1 MATASRSTGRR
12 MGRPRDKDVDR
23 RILTAAIELFV
34 RAGWQDFAIEEVA
47 RRAGVGKASIYL
59 RWSDKEAL
67 LRDAL
72 LTFFPPWPVEPGD
85 SFRADLRALVSVV
98 LQELSADIGW
108 SISRIQSDPIIPE
121 GIAQLCRTLIAQ
133 RVAVVE
139 RLVEAAKRRGELP
152 ADSPTR
158 LIMETVTGAALGH
171 AGLARYGEPL
181 PSQGD
186 DPDGFARTLVDF
198 LYPAFCCRTD

>member
-1 MATASRSTGRR
+1 MAIASPSTGRR

-34 RAGWQDFAIEEVA
+34 RAGWKDFAIEEVA
-47 RRAGVGKASIYL
+47 RRARVGKASIYL
-59 RWSDKEAL
+59 RWSNKEAL

-72 LTFFPPWPVEPGD
+72 LIFFPPWPVEPGD
-85 SFRADLRALVSVV
+85 SFRDDLRALVSVV

-108 SISRIQSDPIIPE
+108 SISRVQSDPIIPD
-121 GIAQLCRTLIAQ
+121 GIAQLCRALIAQ
-133 RVAVVE
+133 RMGVVE

-152 ADSPTR
+152 ADAPTR

-181 PSQGD
+181 PGEGD

-198 LYPAFCCRTD
+198 LYPAFSRRMD